1 MRLFSL
7 DFAASMPVAMRRK
20 ITTAARMHNHPAWL
34 TPLRKR
40 LLIAGFLGLCALG
53 AGYYGYW
60 RYVAAQLTLGIEAWA
75 ADQRAL
81 GNQVEFAWDGIG
93 GFPFAFRATFRQPN
107 LRLRQSGAEI
117 AWQGSDLAAEIAPWD
132 LRTIRFASAG
142 EHNLWLQTL
151 QQQGQWR
158 LATIGLTGE
167 ASIHQNGTLNE
178 VQAELSQPD
187 AALPGGLAVAASHAT
202 LGLAMPE
209 SAPVDYSQ
217 PFARVTLDV
226 SQAVLPHGT
235 RLLTAD
241 PIDQA
246 SLDATIRGPLAAPL
260 AQALDQ
266 SQPPPPPPSLTQI
279 LAAWRDAG
287 GDVEVKRFSFA
298 QGPLAASGE
307 ATLALDGD
315 LQLLGAGTVTTTGL
329 SDAVEILLKD
339 GLIPADRALLARTTV
354 RALERLGEDGKKQAK
369 FALSVQS
376 RTVSF
381 GPAPLLTLPPI
392 VWP

>member
-20 ITTAARMHNHPAWL
+20 ITTTARMHNHPTWL
-34 TPLRKR
+34 TPHRKR
-40 LLIAGFLGLCALG
+40 LLIVGFLGLCAVG
-53 AGYYGYW
+53 AIYYGYW
-60 RYVAAQLTLGIEAWA
+60 RYVAAQLTRGIETWA
-75 ADQRAL
+75 ADQRAF
-81 GNQVEFAWDGIG
+81 GNQVDFAWDGIG
-93 GFPFAFRATFRQPN
+93 GFPFSFRATFRQPA

-117 AWQGSDLAAEIAPWD
+117 AWQGSDLTAETSPWN
-132 LRTIRFASAG
+132 LRTIRFSSAG
-142 EHNLWLQTL
+142 ENNLWLQTL

-158 LATIGLTGE
+158 LATIGLAGE
-167 ASIHQNGTLNE
+167 FSIHRNGALDE
-178 VQAELSQPD
+178 VHAELSQPD
-187 AALPGGLAVAASHAT
+187 ASLPGGVAVAASHAT

-209 SAPVDYSQ
+209 TAPVDYSQ
-217 PFARVTLDV
+217 PFARITLDLA
-226 SQAVLPHGT
+226 QAVLPQGT

-279 LAAWRDAG
+279 LSAWRDAG
-287 GDVEVKRFSFA
+287 GDVEVKHFSFA

-329 SDAVEILLKD
+329 SDAVEILLND
-339 GLIPADRALLARTTV
+339 GLIPADRALVARATV
-354 RALERLGEDGKKQAK
+354 QALERLGEDGKKQAK
-369 FALSVQS
+369 FALSVQN